1 MDLKPGTRL
10 KSAVCTAEFVV
21 VRGATGID
29 ELNCGGAPLVAQD
42 VSIEACGPIAAGLDG
57 GVGLGKRYFDEK
69 SGLELLA
76 SKAGLGS
83 LTVDGRRMAP
93 KEAKPLPSSD

>member
-10 KSAVCTAEFVV
+10 KSAVCSAEFVV
-21 VRGATGID
+21 VRAAPGIHD
-29 ELNCGGAPLVAQD
+29 LSCGGAQLVTQD
-42 VSIEACGPIAAGLDG
+42 VAIEDRAPIAAGLDG
-57 GVGLGKRYFDEK
+57 GVGLGKRYFDET

-83 LTVDGRRMAP
+83 LTVDGRRMAL
-93 KEAKPLPSSD
+93 KETKPLPSSD